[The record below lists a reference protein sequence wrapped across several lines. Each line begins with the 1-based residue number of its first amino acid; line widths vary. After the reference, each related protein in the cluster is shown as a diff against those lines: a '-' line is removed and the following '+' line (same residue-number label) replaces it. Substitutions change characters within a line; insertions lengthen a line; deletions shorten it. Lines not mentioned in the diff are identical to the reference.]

1 MSIINLTEDL
11 GVFQAVRDKLTV
23 QKDPAAEK
31 LAEVLNEL
39 AKMVGALDDEIVRY
53 LGLYFSSD
61 ESIIQGRIAAIRDAM
76 KATVPA

>member
-1 MSIINLTEDL
+1 
-11 GVFQAVRDKLTV
+11 
-23 QKDPAAEK
+23 
-31 LAEVLNEL
+31 
-39 AKMVGALDDEIVRY
+39 MVGALDDEIVRY